1 MREHGIARGPMPH
14 PAVQNPHPPAQ
25 TDHIKRKYLDVP
37 YATLSPA
44 QKLDIYLPNE
54 GSGPFPVIMSI
65 HGGAFLGCD
74 KSDAQIMPMLEGLK
88 RGYAVVG
95 VNYRLSWEA
104 KFPALVHDVK
114 AAVRWIRANAAHYGF
129 DPHRIAAW
137 GGSAGGYLAAMLGT
151 TAGVPE
157 LEDLSLGN
165 PDQPS
170 HVQAVVAWFP
180 PTDFL
185 RMDEWLAESGL
196 GPTPGM
202 EHSGPESPESLLLGE
217 QITKVPERVRAAD
230 PATYVTPKA
239 PPFFLQ
245 HGTADAT
252 VPMQSS
258 IHLAEKLAQAIGTDK
273 VRLELLEGAA
283 HADPRFEARENV
295 EKVFAWLDEWLRK

>member
-1 MREHGIARGPMPH
+1 MMQPIPPFPGHY
-14 PAVQNPHPPAQ
+14 AVQDPHPPAN
-25 TDHIKRKYLDVP
+25 TDHIKRKFLDVP

-44 QKLDIYLPNE
+44 QKLDIYLPDE
-54 GSGPFPVIMSI
+54 GDGPFPVIVSI

-74 KSDAQIMPMLEGLK
+74 KADAQVMPMLEGLK
-88 RGYAVVG
+88 RGYAVVA

-114 AAVRWIRANAAHYGF
+114 AAVRWIRANAARYGF
-129 DPHRIAAW
+129 DPKRIAAW

-151 TAGVPE
+151 TAGVRE

-170 HVQAVVAWFP
+170 DVQAVVAWFP

-202 EHSGPESPESLLLGE
+202 EHNGPHSPESLLLGE
-217 QITKVPERVRAAD
+217 QITKIPERVRAAD
-230 PATYVTPKA
+230 PATYVTAKA

-245 HGTADAT
+245 HGKADST

-258 IHLAEKLAQAIGTDK
+258 IHLAEKLERAIGKDK
-273 VRLELLEGAA
+273 VRLELLDGAA
-283 HADPRFEARENV
+283 HADPLFETPENV
-295 EKVFAWLDEWLRK
+295 AKVFAWLDEHLKGS